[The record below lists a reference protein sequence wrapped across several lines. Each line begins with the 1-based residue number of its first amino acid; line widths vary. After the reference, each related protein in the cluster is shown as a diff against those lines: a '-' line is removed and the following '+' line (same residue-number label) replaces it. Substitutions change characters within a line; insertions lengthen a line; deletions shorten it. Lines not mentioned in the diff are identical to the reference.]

1 MVKVNPVGEDSW
13 LAYVE
18 EESRHARDLEARVKI
33 VELFKNAVNAEV
45 GSLKVWLAYCEYFWS
60 LFIDCQ
66 TGEAGWPEEEQMLG
80 RELFSFDVALSL
92 WSEGYEAIKFRLSD
106 SHEFWNRW
114 VSIELDQLARTRT
127 PVGVRR
133 ISHLFRDRLQV
144 PHAAWDNTS
153 QMYSSFLSTYNNAAY
168 ETEFKEV
175 TKIAQEAKSA
185 YELREPYELKLSR
198 AAKSGDEEAQKAIM
212 RDYMDWEMVQ
222 VKHTKNPVLAVCICL
237 GLYSRALTGIFSF
250 DDDIWS
256 NYAVYLS
263 GRHNDVKRSGVQY
276 PLPNMLDVLQR
287 ATTHCPWSGQLWARY
302 ILTAEEAGLSFHNV
316 EAIKH
321 AATNTKALEK
331 DGMTG
336 ILDMY
341 AAWCGYLKRTAMN
354 PNAPEDAA
362 DVAEVGLSAALEDV
376 HLWGERLYK
385 DAYRGDPNYRLE
397 RILTQFLTEVKGEID
412 VARNHWVRMSEKP
425 VLADSYDFWLSYYL
439 WEMMIYA
446 SKPKGRSPTPVTPGS
461 KTMKVPELATSV
473 LHRAIS
479 RRTVDW
485 PERLMDVY
493 LQHCNDY
500 EQPETLHFA
509 LDTVYKARRGVAK
522 RRERENAEAA
532 AAYAAQVQA
541 AQRPSSDA
549 ASQDVAMQDS
559 PSGSKRKRD
568 VDPSDPAAQGVAKRS
583 KTAEV
588 NGVSDAAN
596 EQHLKRDRENTSAMV
611 TNLPS
616 DVTATTL
623 KKYFREYG
631 HINHLNMQKEAD
643 GSFSALIEFSSTDD
657 VQSALL
663 RDNKYLGQSQIHVKP
678 GTGLTIYLSN
688 YPPTADDAYIR
699 NLFKDCGEIFSIR
712 WPSLKYNTH
721 RRFCY
726 VSFRDADAAYKATTK
741 DGKVLEGKYKLQC
754 KYSDPGHK
762 KNREGAVAEG
772 REVKVKNVDPKA
784 TENDIKSVFGRYG
797 KISTVRIMK
806 NLGGKNLGTAYIVF
820 ETKEGAQGA
829 LELNDTKFKAQI
841 LEVELSKDTNYKPF
855 STIKADRGSTASPSP
870 APADSHLPTPEEP
883 SETRGGGKGLGP
895 SAQEIQDRTMA
906 LMNIPD
912 TINDARVRAVVEKH
926 GDIVK
931 LVLRP
936 DRQGAIV
943 EFTDSTA
950 IGRAA
955 LALDGYEIVPGR
967 RIHTGSVGDLLGDR
981 SHRRAERGGDERQA
995 AAKAGD
1001 SKKSAAIPFMPPH
1014 NIRRSAPGPG
1024 RGRGG
1029 PKRGLGFAPKS
1040 NNQNDANENE
1050 NTKDG
1055 GATTKPKSNADFKA
1069 LFLGSGS
1076 SAGGG
1081 ASGSS
1086 KTADGAAATAVNGRG
1101 TGPAVK
1107 EDA

>member
-1 MVKVNPVGEDSW
+1 MVNPVGEDNW

-33 VELFKNAVNAEV
+33 VELFKSAVNAEP

-60 LFIDCQ
+60 LFIDSQ

-80 RELFSFDVALSL
+80 RELFSFDSALSL
-92 WSEGYEAIKFRLSD
+92 WSEGYEAVKYRLSD

-153 QMYSSFLSTYNNAAY
+153 QMFSSFLSTYNNAVY

-175 TKIAQEAKSA
+175 TKIAQEAKTA
-185 YELREPYELKLSR
+185 YELREPHELKLNR
-198 AAKSGDEEAQKAIM
+198 AVKSGDEEAQKTIM
-212 RDYMDWEMVQ
+212 REYMDWEMVQ
-222 VKHTKNPVLAVCICL
+222 VKHTKNPVFAVCICL

-256 NYAVYLS
+256 NLAVYLS
-263 GRHNDVKRSGVQY
+263 SRHNDAKKSRVQY
-276 PLPNMLDVLQR
+276 PLPNTLDVLQR

-302 ILTAEEAGLSFHNV
+302 ILTAEEAGLIFQDV

-331 DGMTG
+331 NGMAG

-362 DVAEVGLSAALEDV
+362 DVAEVGLLAALEDV

-397 RILTQFLTEVKGEID
+397 RILIQFLTEVKGEVD
-412 VARNHWVRMSEKP
+412 VARSHWVRMSEKA

-461 KTMKVPELATSV
+461 KTMRVPQLATSV

-479 RRTVDW
+479 RRSVDW

-500 EQPETLHFA
+500 EQPETLHIA

-522 RRERENAEAA
+522 RRERENAQVA

-541 AQRPSSDA
+541 TQQPAADS
-549 ASQDVAMQDS
+549 ASQDVSMQDS
-559 PSGSKRKRD
+559 PSGSKRKREVTPD
-568 VDPSDPAAQGVAKRS
+568 DAIQGIAKRA
-583 KTAEV
+583 KNAEV
-588 NGVSDAAN
+588 NGVSNTAAS

-616 DVTATTL
+616 DVTATAL

-631 HINHLNMQKEAD
+631 HINHLNIQKEAD
-643 GSFSALIEFSSTDD
+643 GSLSALIEFSSTED

-663 RDNKYLGQSQIHVKP
+663 RDNKYFGQSQIHVKP
-678 GTGLTIYLSN
+678 GTGLTLYLSN
-688 YPPTADDAYIR
+688 YPPTADDAYMR
-699 NLFKDCGEIFSIR
+699 DLFKDCGDIFTIR

-726 VSFRDADAAYKATTK
+726 VSFRDADAAYKATQK
-741 DGKVLEGKYKLQC
+741 DGKVLEGKFKLQC
-754 KYSDPGHK
+754 KYSDPAHK
-762 KNREGAVAEG
+762 KHREGAVAEG

-784 TENDIKSVFGRYG
+784 AENDLKSVFARYG
-797 KISTVRIMK
+797 KVSTVRIIK
-806 NLGGKNLGTAYIVF
+806 NMGGKNLGTAYVVF
-820 ETKEGAQGA
+820 ETKEGAEGA

-841 LEVELSKDTNYKPF
+841 LQVELSKDTNYKPF
-855 STIKADRGSTASPSP
+855 STIKGDRGSTASPSP
-870 APADSHLPTPEEP
+870 SPADGYVPVPDEAS
-883 SETRGGGKGLGP
+883 GKGHGP
-895 SAQEIQDRTMA
+895 SAQEIQERSLS

-912 TINDARVRAVVEKH
+912 TVNDARIRAVVEKH

-936 DRQGAIV
+936 DREGATV
-943 EFTDSTA
+943 EFTDPTA
-950 IGRAA
+950 VGRAA
-955 LALDGYEIVPGR
+955 LALDGYEITPGH
-967 RIHTGSVGDLLGDR
+967 RIRTGSTNDLKDKGGNK
-981 SHRRAERGGDERQA
+981 RGGAE
-995 AAKAGD
+995 GGNG
-1001 SKKSAAIPFMPPH
+1001 SSGGKKPGFMPPPQ
-1014 NIRRSAPGPG
+1014 NIRRPAP
-1024 RGRGG
+1024 GRGG
-1029 PKRGLGFAPKS
+1029 PKRGLGFVAGSTNK
-1040 NNQNDANENE
+1040 NAINANES
-1050 NTKDG
+1050 TKDG
-1055 GATTKPKSNADFKA
+1055 GGVEVAAAKPKSNADFKA
-1069 LFLGSGS
+1069 LFLSAGNGGSG
-1076 SAGGG
+1076 
-1081 ASGSS
+1081 
-1086 KTADGAAATAVNGRG
+1086 GAAAAAGSKAGGANSTVNGTSSSSG
-1101 TGPAVK
+1101 AAAAATN
-1107 EDA
+1107 DS